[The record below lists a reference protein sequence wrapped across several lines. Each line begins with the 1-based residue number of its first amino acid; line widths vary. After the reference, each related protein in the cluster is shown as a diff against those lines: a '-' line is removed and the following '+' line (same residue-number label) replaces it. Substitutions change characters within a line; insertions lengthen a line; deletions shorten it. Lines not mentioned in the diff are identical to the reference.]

1 MVLVDVEE
9 RRMCRVV
16 SEVQAPRW
24 PRRRGGISSWAET
37 RFDKLFGPGTSDQ
50 RPATSDQ
57 QPATGDQLRA
67 TGDGGAD
74 ATPQGRLRGRDEAK
88 RGGRRRAEAEEEEWE
103 VCEV

>member
-1 MVLVDVEE
+1 
-9 RRMCRVV
+9 MCRVV

-37 RFDKLFGPGTSDQ
+37 RFDKLSVQG
-50 RPATSDQ
+50 PATS
-57 QPATGDQLRA
+57 
-67 TGDGGAD
+67 DGGAD

-88 RGGRRRAEAEEEEWE
+88 RGDRRRAEAEEEEWE